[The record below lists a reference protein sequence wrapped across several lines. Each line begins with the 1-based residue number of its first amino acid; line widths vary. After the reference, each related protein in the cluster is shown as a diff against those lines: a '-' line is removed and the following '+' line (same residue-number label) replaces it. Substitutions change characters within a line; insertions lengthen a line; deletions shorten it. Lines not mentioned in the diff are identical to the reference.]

1 MLTKGYTE
9 FQWEIT
15 NSRSGEKNLL
25 LGGRAVYSA
34 YDPVEKTEITARRL
48 MESAKS
54 EKCDHI
60 VIIGSG
66 LGYLPRALYEAGC
79 KKIIIWEPF
88 PIMQQSFPVCSG
100 KWRDEAIIVNNYE
113 DFRDNML
120 LFAKHGA
127 RPKLVIHPGYE
138 IFCRLE
144 HRLAVQALDDIYNS
158 QSESRYTV
166 SLRSL
171 ETLIRLPFLSSIK
184 EFEGAFEG
192 KSAVLANPGPSLKK
206 GINALKGMDDVTVFA
221 SLQSVSYLQKNG
233 IRVNFIVCS
242 DPKDMSP
249 FMAECSD
256 DFDAFFAESSI
267 DSGSLDWKRDKTFL
281 FHFKCGQIHEKLWKE
296 AQMPVIEEPTSTVSE
311 AMLLLADYMGFKEIY
326 CIGMDYCWEID
337 RYSYRT
343 HYKYD
348 DDKKINDMGSCFQL
362 LTSSDHVAVTQS
374 LYFHGARFM
383 QYKCR
388 ELQGRGKEIYQLAG
402 GIDFHCSGLLSLDA
416 LKKKLNSGNGK
427 KTGNKGTNR
436 LAFNAGQVQRLL
448 NDIKQGRIKNGEKDS
463 DPGRTWPFLRAIP
476 VEEVDDICNL
486 YLRKLQKYE
495 SL

>member
-1 MLTKGYTE
+1 MLTKGYSE

-48 MESAKS
+48 NENAKN

-60 VIIGSG
+60 IIIGSG
-66 LGYLPRALYEAGC
+66 LGYLPRALYESGC

-88 PIMQQSFPVCSG
+88 PVMQQSFPVCDG
-100 KWRDEAIIVNNYE
+100 EWRDEVIIVNNYE
-113 DFRDNML
+113 DFRDNIL
-120 LFAKHGA
+120 LFARQGA
-127 RPKLVIHPGYE
+127 RPKLVVHPGYE

-144 HRLAVQALDDIYNS
+144 HRLAVQALDNIYND
-158 QSESRYTV
+158 QSEDRYTV

-171 ETLIRLPFLSSIK
+171 ESLIRLPLLGSLK
-184 EFEGAFEG
+184 EFEGSFEG
-192 KSAVLANPGPSLKK
+192 KRAVLANPGPSLKEN
-206 GINALKGMDDVTVFA
+206 INALKGMDDMIVFA
-221 SLQSVSYLQKNG
+221 SLQSVSYLQSNG

-249 FMAECSD
+249 FIAECGD

-267 DSGSLDWKRDKTFL
+267 DPGSLDWKRDKTFL
-281 FHFKCGQIHEKLWKE
+281 FHFKCGQIHEKLWRE

-311 AMLLLADYMGFKEIY
+311 AMLLLADYMGFKEVY
-326 CIGMDYCWEID
+326 CIGMDYCWEMD

-348 DDKKINDMGSCFQL
+348 NDKKINDMGSCFQL
-362 LTSSDHVAVTQS
+362 LTSDDRIAMTQS

-383 QYKCR
+383 EYKCR
-388 ELQGRGKEIYQLAG
+388 ELQRRGKEIYQLSG
-402 GIDFHCSGLLSLDA
+402 GIDFHCNGLLSSDA
-416 LKKKLNSGNGK
+416 LKKKLDSGNGK
-427 KTGNKGTNR
+427 RTVKKEKNR
-436 LAFNAGQVQRLL
+436 LPFTAGQVCRLL
-448 NDIKQGRIKNGEKDS
+448 NDIKEGRIKEGSNDS
-463 DPGRTWPFLRAIP
+463 NPGKTWPFLQAIP
-476 VEEVDDICNL
+476 VEEIKDICDV
-486 YLRKLQKYE
+486 YIRKLQDYDN
-495 SL
+495 L